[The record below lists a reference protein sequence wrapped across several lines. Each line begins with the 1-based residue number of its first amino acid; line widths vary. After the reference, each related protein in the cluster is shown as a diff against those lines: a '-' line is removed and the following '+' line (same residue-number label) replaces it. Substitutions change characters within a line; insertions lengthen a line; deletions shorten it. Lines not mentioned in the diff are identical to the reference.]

1 MLGLSN
7 LGGLFGGGLS
17 RLLDFFSFILF
28 IDAHAHAHADKT
40 CFLWCKKTSRF
51 QRFTVISCMLSS
63 YSGTELLWLA
73 LWRLQFTKQG

>member
-1 MLGLSN
+1 M
-7 LGGLFGGGLS
+7 S

-28 IDAHAHAHADKT
+28 IDAHAHADKT
-40 CFLWCKKTSRF
+40 CFLWCKKNSCL

-73 LWRLQFTKQG
+73 LWRLQFTKQGREPDRLDFILGHGI